1 MRQIILILILFLLSS
16 CTHSPLADE
25 NTFSISYK
33 EGFIFDWDSNVQIE
47 EVIPLETKDDCLLG
61 YARKCIV
68 ADNQII
74 YYDEKQKSIFVFNET
89 GDFLYEIDALG
100 GGKDEYTIIKD
111 IIVSY
116 DKKSIL
122 VLDNASVLSFDIK
135 TGTFQDRIVLDEN
148 IAPDFYQFV
157 NVGKESFYFWST
169 DKDNCLYSYVNGQ
182 IEAMRKRTGFPYV
195 CQKFFYDSTGN
206 LTLLPDYGCFNFEV
220 IDNLSLHTKY
230 IFDFGRNTLSET
242 LIPANVSE
250 LGNVDQKPYFKCIM
264 SAFETEQNLFA
275 TTVSPDGSLYNIC
288 IDKPTKEVVSG
299 IQDKDAPVVVVD
311 AVGEYFYGI
320 LYPFFFSKEDRFL
333 KEIRKY
339 GRDEDSNPL
348 IIKFTFKFSEH
359 Q

>member
-1 MRQIILILILFLLSS
+1 MKQIILILILFLLSS

-25 NTFSISYK
+25 NTFFISYK
-33 EGFIFDWDSNVQIE
+33 EGSIFDWDSTIQIE
-47 EVIPLETKDDCLLG
+47 EVIPLESKDNCLLS

-68 ADNQII
+68 ADNKII

-100 GGKDEYTIIKD
+100 VGEGEYAIIKD

-116 DKKSIL
+116 DKKSLL
-122 VLDNASVLSFDIK
+122 VLDNASVLAFDIK
-135 TGTFQDRIVLDEN
+135 SGTFQNRIALNED

-157 NVGKESFYFWST
+157 NVGEEYFYFWST
-169 DKDNCLYSYVNGQ
+169 DRDNCLYSYVNGK
-182 IEAMRKRTGFPYV
+182 IDAMRKRTGFPYV

-206 LTLLPDYGCFNFEV
+206 LTLFPDYGCFNFEV

-230 IFDFGRNTLSET
+230 IFDFGGKTLPET

-250 LGNVDQKPYFKCIM
+250 FGSVDQKPFFKCIM
-264 SAFETEQNLFA
+264 SAFETEKNLFV

-288 IDKPTKEVVSG
+288 IDKQTKEVISG
-299 IQDKDAPVVVVD
+299 IQDKNAPVVVVD

-320 LYPFFFSKEDRFL
+320 LYPFFFSKEDQFL
-333 KEIRKY
+333 KEIKKY
-339 GRDEDSNPL
+339 GNDEDSNPL
-348 IIKFTFKFSEH
+348 IIKFTFKFSGH